1 MNGATRQPEP
11 LDDPA
16 GVNLRLGMMWVA
28 ATGTPFPA
36 IFGTLWKRGN
46 HKKNKPTN

>member
-11 LDDPA
+11 LNDPA
-16 GVNLRLGMMWVA
+16 GVIWRIEMKRVA